1 MYYFDD
7 YPCGR
12 CPYNEPAYGHCA
24 YDEDCCFEDEEME
37 QQCYVDTC
45 DDNEDDAPDD
55 NESDNTDEASS
66 VIVIDPSSTDDL
78 DDLPIL
84 SLVHGVPRPR
94 LSSHAW
100 DDCANEGE
108 DDDYDPDDYS
118 EDDEDEEEE
127 YDPDDYA
134 DYYNDDDYDS
144 DDNPLKTASSKPSFS
159 LDDYLF

>member
-1 MYYFDD
+1 
-7 YPCGR
+7 
-12 CPYNEPAYGHCA
+12 
-24 YDEDCCFEDEEME
+24 ME

-66 VIVIDPSSTDDL
+66 VIVIDHSSTDDL

-108 DDDYDPDDYS
+108 EDDDYDPNDYP
-118 EDDEDEEEE
+118 EDDDEDEEEE

-134 DYYNDDDYDS
+134 DYFDDEYYDS
-144 DDNPLKTASSKPSFS
+144 DDDPLKTASSPKAIIP